1 MQAATNNNEQSGDKH
16 PVSQWKTPAHSSLQ
30 DLLEWGQVIEP
41 FLFHV

>member
-16 PVSQWKTPAHSSLQ
+16 PVSQWKPLYNSSLQ
-30 DLLEWGQVIEP
+30 DLLEWAQVIER